1 MPLEDWQYPLYYP
14 QYITGYE
21 RVRITFMTQ
30 KTMTETEQRIKLR
43 YAFALSSFGRSF
55 RPEGIVY
62 EMRRLCRLWSE
73 GVEEIPTSWDL
84 QKVDRYF
91 LNLWNSHF

>member
-1 MPLEDWQYPLYYP
+1 MSLESWQYPLYWP

-21 RVRITFMTQ
+21 PIRMTIMSQ
-30 KTMTETEQRIKLR
+30 TSMTETEQRIKTR

-55 RPEGIVY
+55 RPNGITF

-73 GVEEIPTSWDL
+73 GMEEIPSSWPL
-84 QKVDRYF
+84 QKVDSYF
-91 LNLWNSHF
+91 LNLWKAHF